1 MALLRR
7 MSVYTEHGK
16 TMLGMMTPVKML
28 STLSQDGSIA
38 QTAKEVEDKTI
49 LMVDEAKWRPATRV
63 ACRETPRNK
72 TDKAWVSPNGDFGL
86 WLLV

>member
-28 STLSQDGSIA
+28 STLSQDGSIV
-38 QTAKEVEDKTI
+38 QTAKEVKDKTI
-49 LMVDEAKWRPATRV
+49 LMVDEAK
-63 ACRETPRNK
+63 
-72 TDKAWVSPNGDFGL
+72 
-86 WLLV
+86 